1 MTMKRKL
8 VGKGAVSNIYLD
20 NGFAYKVYSEEYPL
34 DWIEY
39 EVNIQREVIQKTKL
53 RVPNV
58 EFLKNNREIKMDYID
73 GYTLGERMRKEK
85 YKASLDDLVAIQ
97 LSIHQYSH
105 LNLPQSHEVFQKQ
118 LEESDLDESLKN
130 KALKILQ
137 QIQIKQN
144 LCHFD
149 FHFLNIMYDHKDYYI
164 IDWVNAKLG
173 NPTMDI
179 ARTYVILKQY
189 AQRLANRYLKLIVE
203 KENFNID
210 EIRLAIPLMA
220 TLRLLEDDTVS
231 FRDTLLELIQ
241 SY

>member
-1 MTMKRKL
+1 
-8 VGKGAVSNIYLD
+8 
-20 NGFAYKVYSEEYPL
+20 
-34 DWIEY
+34 
-39 EVNIQREVIQKTKL
+39 
-53 RVPNV
+53 
-58 EFLKNNREIKMDYID
+58 
-73 GYTLGERMRKEK
+73 
-85 YKASLDDLVAIQ
+85 
-97 LSIHQYSH
+97 
-105 LNLPQSHEVFQKQ
+105 
-118 LEESDLDESLKN
+118 
-130 KALKILQ
+130 
-137 QIQIKQN
+137 
-144 LCHFD
+144 
-149 FHFLNIMYDHKDYYI
+149 MYDHKDYYI

-210 EIRLAIPLMA
+210 EIRLGIPLMA